1 MENQHLFEALQNVC
15 GFTALESDIFE
26 IIAAYEKDKSI
37 ISETA
42 EQKEKIQIPSKRI
55 HCHLLVGKTNKMIK
69 LKKIRYAFRLW
80 GTANWYQGIDKPT
93 FWQWTYVW
101 RMSWK
106 TSWKVATIVYG

>member
-1 MENQHLFEALQNVC
+1 MKHQNLFEALQNVC

-80 GTANWYQGIDKPT
+80 GILWWYESDPIT
-93 FWQWTYVW
+93 IWQWLYQC
-101 RMSWK
+101 RLSWK